1 MDYFMDYL
9 GLHII
14 GEEMIV
20 WGFLYTL
27 YIPMLSMN
35 NISKNDFLLN
45 FNAMD
50 CKKIQNINDPDL
62 PSRA

>member
-1 MDYFMDYL
+1 
-9 GLHII
+9 
-14 GEEMIV
+14 MIV